1 MLRRMLLR
9 RTRRLG
15 IKPNSQTKQEAQ
27 QARPFFMH
35 PAVFLSGWVAL
46 GLLFGFQQLVE
57 VEVSMGDW
65 KIPLWVPL
73 VGDTFGFLLWGLVV
87 LGMWRFLRAS
97 IQRASP
103 RQMLLQYL
111 PLSVLVSILL
121 EVIYLAVFRYQA
133 PGKHHTYWTRLERY
147 LSSELVTDIA
157 IFWIGFALVRSI
169 GYYQRF
175 REREQ
180 MTARL
185 EAQLVQARMQALQME
200 LNPHFLF
207 NTLNCVSSLM
217 RSDPDSADE
226 MLERLSSLLRIT
238 LAKGEAQR
246 IPLQEE
252 MEVIQLYVSIQQLR
266 FGDRVRHS
274 IQVAPEAWD
283 ALVPTMILQPI
294 VENAYVH
301 GIARSLGVGT
311 ITINASIEGDTLCIS
326 IRNAG
331 CVPGSF
337 DEAPKGQGVGI
348 ANVKA
353 RLELHYGSRQSFSI
367 REMVPGDVTAIFLL
381 PLEIVKSPSKDHAE
395 PLYAASSSDRG

>member
-1 MLRRMLLR
+1 
-9 RTRRLG
+9 
-15 IKPNSQTKQEAQ
+15 
-27 QARPFFMH
+27 MH
-35 PAVFLSGWVAL
+35 PVVFLSVWVAI
-46 GLLFGFQQLVE
+46 GLLFGFQEILE
-57 VEVSMGDW
+57 LSLDAW
-65 KIPLWVPL
+65 KVPLWVPL
-73 VGDTFGFLLWGLVV
+73 AAMTLEFLLWGLIF

-97 IQRASP
+97 IQSASP
-103 RQMLLQYL
+103 RQMLSHYL
-111 PLSVLVSILL
+111 PLSVFVGVVV
-121 EVIYLAVFRYQA
+121 EVLYITIFRYQR
-133 PGKHHTYWTRLERY
+133 PGKHYSFFTRLERN
-147 LSSELVTDIA
+147 LSSGLITDVA
-157 IFWIGFALVRSI
+157 IFWIVFIVFRSI

-180 MTARL
+180 MASQL
-185 EAQLVQARMQALQME
+185 QAQLVQARLQALQMQ

-217 RSDPDSADE
+217 RSDPDGADE

-238 LAKGEAQR
+238 LAKGQAQR

-252 MEVIQLYVSIQQLR
+252 MDVIQLYVSIQQLR

-274 IQVAPEAWD
+274 IEVAPEAWD

-301 GIARSLGVGT
+301 GISRSLGEGT
-311 ITINASIEGDTLCIS
+311 ISIKASIEGDTLCIS

-337 DEAPKGQGVGI
+337 DDAQKGRGVGI

-367 REMVPGDVTAIFLL
+367 REVAPGDVTAIFQL
-381 PLEIVKSPSKDHAE
+381 PLEIDKRPRDDHGE

>member
-1 MLRRMLLR
+1 MR
-9 RTRRLG
+9 
-15 IKPNSQTKQEAQ
+15 
-27 QARPFFMH
+27 

-46 GLLFGFQQLVE
+46 GLLFGFQEFADLSLGGWK
-57 VEVSMGDW
+57 VSLW
-65 KIPLWVPL
+65 IPLAGWVL
-73 VGDTFGFLLWGLVV
+73 EFLLWGLIF
-87 LGMWRFLRAS
+87 LGMWRFLRTS
-97 IQRASP
+97 IQSASP

-111 PLSVLVSILL
+111 PLSILVSIID
-121 EVIYLAVFRYQA
+121 EVIFVAIFRYQA
-133 PGKHHTYWTRLERY
+133 PGKHYSFWVRLGHY
-147 LSSELVTDIA
+147 LSSDLITNVA
-157 IFWIGFALVRSI
+157 IFWIVFALYRSI

-175 REREQ
+175 RERER
-180 MTARL
+180 TASRL
-185 EAQLVQARMQALQME
+185 EAQLVQARLQALQMQ

-207 NTLNCVSSLM
+207 NTLNSVSSLM
-217 RSDPDSADE
+217 RSDPDGADE

-238 LAKGEAQR
+238 LAKGKAQR

-252 MEVIQLYVSIQQLR
+252 MEVVQLYVSIQQLR

-274 IQVAPEAWD
+274 IQVAPAAWD

-301 GIARSLGVGT
+301 GISGSLGEGT
-311 ITINASIEGDTLCIS
+311 ITIKASIEGDTLCIS

-337 DEAPKGQGVGI
+337 DDPPKGHGVGI

-367 REMVPGDVTAIFLL
+367 RELAPGDVTAVFVL
-381 PLEIVKSPSKDHAE
+381 PLEMAKSPSNDHAE
-395 PLYAASSSDRG
+395 PMYAASGSDRG

>member
-1 MLRRMLLR
+1 M
-9 RTRRLG
+9 
-15 IKPNSQTKQEAQ
+15 
-27 QARPFFMH
+27 RPL
-35 PAVFLSGWVAL
+35 VFLSGWVAL
-46 GLLFGFQQLVE
+46 GLLFGFQEYLELSLDEYKV
-57 VEVSMGDW
+57 
-65 KIPLWVPL
+65 PLWLPL
-73 VGDTFGFLLWGLVV
+73 ATWTLDLLLWGLTF
-87 LGMWRFLRAS
+87 LGLWRFLRES
-97 IQRASP
+97 IQSAST

-111 PLSVLVSILL
+111 PFSVLVGIVEEVLFIL
-121 EVIYLAVFRYQA
+121 IFRYQHM
-133 PGKHHTYWTRLERY
+133 GKHYSFLTRLGRN
-147 LSSELVTDIA
+147 LSSGLITDVA
-157 IFWIGFALVRSI
+157 IFWIGFAFFRSI

-180 MTARL
+180 MAARL
-185 EAQLVQARMQALQME
+185 EGQLVQARLQALQMQ

-207 NTLNCVSSLM
+207 NTLNGVSSLM
-217 RSDPDSADE
+217 RSDPDGADE

-252 MEVIQLYVSIQQLR
+252 IEVIQLYVSIQQSR

-274 IQVAPEAWD
+274 IEVAPEAWD

-301 GIARSLGVGT
+301 GIARSLGEGS
-311 ITINASIEGDTLCIS
+311 ITIKASITGDTLCIM

-331 CVPGSF
+331 CAPGSF
-337 DEAPKGQGVGI
+337 DDSPKGHGVGI

-367 REMVPGDVTAIFLL
+367 REMIPGEVTAVFLL
-381 PLEIVKSPSKDHAE
+381 PLEIAKSPSSDHPE

>member
-1 MLRRMLLR
+1 M
-9 RTRRLG
+9 RLE
-15 IKPNSQTKQEAQ
+15 IKPNNLTKQEAR

-35 PAVFLSGWVAL
+35 PVVFLSGWAAL

-57 VEVSMGDW
+57 VSMGGW
-65 KIPLWVPL
+65 RIPYWAPL
-73 VGDTFGFLLWGLVV
+73 VGDTFGFLLWGLVL
-87 LGMWRFLRAS
+87 LGMWCFLRVS
-97 IQRASP
+97 IQSASP

-111 PLSVLVSILL
+111 PLSVLVSVLL
-121 EVIYLAVFRYQA
+121 EVIFLAIFRWEA
-133 PGKHHTYWTRLERY
+133 PGKHYTYWARLERY
-147 LSSELVTDIA
+147 LSSELVTDVA

-169 GYYQRF
+169 GYYQQF

-180 MTARL
+180 MAARL
-185 EAQLVQARMQALQME
+185 EAQLVQARLQALQMQ

-217 RSDPDSADE
+217 RSDPDGADE

-238 LAKGEAQR
+238 LTKGEAQR
-246 IPLQEE
+246 IPLLEE
-252 MEVIQLYVSIQQLR
+252 MEVVQLYVSIQQLR

-311 ITINASIEGDTLCIS
+311 ITIKASVEGDTLCVS

-337 DEAPKGQGVGI
+337 DDAPKGQGIGI

-381 PLEIVKSPSKDHAE
+381 PLQMAKSPSNDHAE
-395 PLYAASSSDRG
+395 PIYAASSSDRG